1 MMSLVSVKEVDR
13 LKAAIDAA
21 QGSTRLLK
29 LAFSDT
35 TARIGHQ
42 RASELWWAAFAEQ
55 DAAET

>member
-1 MMSLVSVKEVDR
+1 MMSLVGVKEVDR

-35 TARIGHQ
+35 AARIGH
-42 RASELWWAAFAEQ
+42 RRTSELWWAVFAEQ